1 MRNFCI
7 FCLVTLAAVLQQTVF
22 AQQEA
27 ERAIQAVLEAQVRA
41 WNKGNIEEFMQGY
54 WRSDSLRFASGAAVK
69 HGWNTTLD
77 RYKKSYSTAAAMGRL
92 AFSDVEITVFSADAA
107 LVFGRWSLQR
117 EGDRPN
123 GLFTLTFRKTA
134 EGWKIIHD
142 HTSSE

>member
-7 FCLVTLAAVLQQTVF
+7 FCFVTLAAVLQQTVF

-69 HGWNTTLD
+69 RGWNTTLD

-107 LVFGRWSLQR
+107 LVFGRWALQR